1 MPAALSPEEM
11 SERLA
16 GFLARELGADSV
28 RIEGLRRL
36 AGGSSREI
44 WAFLAEL
51 NGPSGEQRLDLV
63 MRKDPP
69 GRSDEGA
76 RDLEFRLVR
85 AAHRAGV
92 PVPRVHVACG
102 DADLLGAPFY
112 LMDRVEGE
120 ALPRRL
126 LREPRYAATRAAMT
140 GQLAAILA
148 RIHAMDPD
156 DPELAGL
163 EDASRGG
170 HPAEVELERVASG
183 IRALS
188 PEPHPVLD
196 LAERWLRARLPDRS
210 RRTLV
215 HGDYRIGNVL
225 FDESGVRAI
234 LDWEISKIGD
244 PVEDLGWLCTRAWR
258 FGNDELPVGG
268 VGRREE
274 LLERYAQ
281 AGGEKVDPDHLRF
294 WEAMGSFKVALVFIQ
309 QCWVH
314 LSGRVPSLELASL
327 GRRTA
332 EAEEELLRLMEE
344 EA

>member
-1 MPAALSPEEM
+1 M

-16 GFLARELGADSV
+16 GFLARELGASAV
-28 RIEGLRRL
+28 RVEGLRRL

-44 WAFLAEL
+44 WAFVAQVSRGGDE
-51 NGPSGEQRLDLV
+51 ERLDLV

-69 GRSDEGA
+69 GRSDEGS
-76 RDLEFRLVR
+76 RDLEFRVVR

-92 PVPRVHVACG
+92 PVPRVHAACG
-102 DADLLGAPFY
+102 DAALLGAPFY

-126 LREPRYAATRAAMT
+126 LREARYAAARDAMT
-140 GQLAAILA
+140 AQLGAILA

-163 EDASRGG
+163 YDASREGN
-170 HPAEVELERVASG
+170 PAEVELDRVIAG
-183 IRALS
+183 IRSLA
-188 PEPHPVLD
+188 PDPHPVLE
-196 LAERWLRARLPDRS
+196 LAERWLRARLPARS
-210 RRTLV
+210 RRSLV

-225 FDESGVRAI
+225 FDEAGVRAI
-234 LDWEISKIGD
+234 LDWEICKIGD

-258 FGNDELPVGG
+258 FGSDALPVGG
-268 VGRREE
+268 IGRREE
-274 LLERYAQ
+274 LVAAYAE
-281 AGGEKVDPDHLRF
+281 AGGEKVEPEHLRF
-294 WEAMGSFKVALVFIQ
+294 WEALGSFKVALVFIQ

-314 LSGRVPSLELASL
+314 LSGRVSSLELAAL

-344 EA
+344 SA